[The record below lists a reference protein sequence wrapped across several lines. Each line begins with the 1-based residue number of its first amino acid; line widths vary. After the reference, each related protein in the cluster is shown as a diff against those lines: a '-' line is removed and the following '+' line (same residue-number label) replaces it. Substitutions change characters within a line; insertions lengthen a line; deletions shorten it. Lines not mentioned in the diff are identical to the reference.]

1 MTVTGIVQEPG
12 VGVNGFCRSSL
23 SSVVCLCLTCTYTWL
38 QVIWICI
45 VILSDG
51 TCSYFL
57 ALLCLAGNLAVGQY
71 FSKAVCGP
79 SVN

>member
-1 MTVTGIVQEPG
+1 MTITGMVQESG
-12 VGVNGFCRSSL
+12 VGVNGFYCSGL
-23 SSVVCLCLTCTYTWL
+23 SSVVCCLTCKYTWL

-57 ALLCLAGNLAVGQY
+57 ALLCLAGNLAVDQY
-71 FSKAVCGP
+71 FSKPVCGP